1 MYEVGDKSSYLI
13 IHKTTGGVGDVD
25 LSPLKNCR
33 EKHQADDLMS
43 QKKNLWLHVMFSLS
57 RFVDEIPSVF

>member
-13 IHKTTGGVGDVD
+13 IHKTTGGVGDVN

-33 EKHQADDLMS
+33 EKHQADDLVS
-43 QKKNLWLHVMFSLS
+43 QKKTYGST
-57 RFVDEIPSVF
+57 